1 MKKFTLLI
9 GLLLCSIILRAAEQA
24 PPVKPNI
31 SITEAAAKGDLK
43 KVEAHLAAGTDIND
57 RDGEHGSSALHAAA
71 YHGNLEIVKFLIE
84 KGADIN
90 ARNRHKQTPR
100 DVAWHDIENE
110 RFSDSQKEAK
120 RKVGEFIESEGGEHG
135 DVRGKSVWRLLA
147 FLPCL
152 IPIFL
157 VLGIIY
163 AIKTKPTEHAMPT
176 PTKKMLVVTTPTI
189 PGKKVVRVLGLVRGN
204 TIRARHVGKDILAGL
219 RNMVGGEVTEYAK
232 LLAESREQAIDR
244 MLVEAEGL
252 GANAVISVDF
262 QTSVIMGGAA
272 EMMAY
277 GTAVVVEESNE
288 S

>member
-1 MKKFTLLI
+1 MQKLTLLV
-9 GLLLCSIILRAAEQA
+9 LLLCSTILKAAEQA
-24 PPVKPNI
+24 PPAKPNI
-31 SITEAAAKGDLK
+31 SITEAAAKGDLE
-43 KVEAHLAAGTDIND
+43 KVRAHLASGTDINE
-57 RDGEHGSSALHAAA
+57 RSGEHDSSALHAAA
-71 YHGNLEIVKFLIE
+71 YHGHLEIVKFLIE

-90 ARNRHKQTPR
+90 AKDKHGQTPR
-100 DVAWHDIENE
+100 DVAWHDVENE
-110 RFSDSQKEAK
+110 RFSDSVKESK
-120 RKVGEFIESEGGEHG
+120 RKIGEFIESKGGEHG
-135 DVRGKSVWRLLA
+135 HGSPLRFLA

-163 AIKTKPTEHAMPT
+163 AIKTKPKDQVMPT
-176 PTKKMLVVTTPTI
+176 PTKKMLVVTSPTI
-189 PGKKVVRVLGLVRGN
+189 PGKKVIRVLGLVRGN

-219 RNMVGGEVTEYAK
+219 RNIVGGEVTEYAK

-277 GTAVVVEESNE
+277 GTAVVVEEE
-288 S
+288 EA